1 MRSLSLV
8 GVALVLVAGL
18 SSCSGEEPGSNETAP
33 TSTSSAATDQPAATP
48 LVTTASIDRVDGRL
62 APDARARLRT
72 RVVST
77 LDTWIDGAYGGS
89 YPRDDFSGAFD
100 GFTQRAARRADRDK
114 DILSN
119 ASVGLEV
126 DGVQAVRRRI
136 RLEVLAVEGAAVAVT
151 ARVDLA
157 FELSGEITRRDAIV
171 GQLYLTYERPRAASG
186 DSPGWRVFGYDLN
199 RREK

>member
-8 GVALVLVAGL
+8 GGALVLVAGL
-18 SSCSGEEPGSNETAP
+18 SSCSGDESVLNETAP
-33 TSTSSAATDQPAATP
+33 TSTTSAPAQEPPVTP
-48 LVTTASIDRVDGRL
+48 LVTTTSIDRVDGRL
-62 APDARARLRT
+62 AREPRARLRT
-72 RVVST
+72 RVASA

-100 GFTQRAARRADRDK
+100 SFTQRAARRAERDE
-114 DILSN
+114 DLLSN

-126 DGVQAVRRRI
+126 DDVRAVRRRI

-171 GQLYLTYERPRAASG
+171 GQLYLTFDRPRAGSG
-186 DSPGWRVFGYDLN
+186 DAPGWRVFGYDLN